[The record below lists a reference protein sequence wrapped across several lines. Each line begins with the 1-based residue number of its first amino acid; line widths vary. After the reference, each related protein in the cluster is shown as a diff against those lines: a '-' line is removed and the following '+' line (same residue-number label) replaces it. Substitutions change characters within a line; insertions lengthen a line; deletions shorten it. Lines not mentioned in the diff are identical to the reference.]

1 MMGVVDALRCTLS
14 PSPASEEADPAH
26 CLDQPQ
32 AAADGACALSV
43 AMDGAVLAASCPGM
57 HHSASGAQL
66 SLQHMAM
73 ETAASV

>member
-1 MMGVVDALRCTLS
+1 MDDVGALSALRFQH
-14 PSPASEEADPAH
+14 ANEETDPAH

-32 AAADGACALSV
+32 AAADSACALFV
-43 AMDGAVLAASCPGM
+43 TMDGAVLAASCPGM

-73 ETAASV
+73 EIAASI